1 MAKIWAL
8 GRTTLQEMLREK
20 FFLVVLFIAALMLG
34 LSFLLGALSFAEQ
47 RKILTDFGFLSIQV
61 ALQGVS
67 IFAGAFLI
75 AKEVEKQTCLLILSR
90 PVSRPQFLLG
100 KILGVLGLNT
110 LLLLFLSVLLFFLLG
125 LAKTPGLLIS
135 FVQICLSLWLESAI
149 ILGCV
154 IAFSLLVR
162 PVLALASGVMVL
174 LLGHWLND
182 LSFFAEK
189 SKEALF
195 IQTVKVLHWIT
206 PNFFKMNWKSAYF
219 LENGI
224 PNQNVLWML
233 AHSFGWLV
241 LLILI
246 SNALFRRKDIV

>member
-8 GRTTLQEMLREK
+8 GRTTLQEMLRER
-20 FFLVVLFIAALMLG
+20 FFLVVLFIAAIMLA

-47 RKILTDFGFLSIQV
+47 RKILTDFGFLSIQI
-61 ALQGVS
+61 ALLGVS

-75 AKEVEKQTCLLILSR
+75 SKEVEKQTCLLILSR

-125 LAKTPGLLIS
+125 LAKSPQQLVA
-135 FVQICLSLWLESAI
+135 FAEICLSLWFESAI
-149 ILGCV
+149 VLGCV
-154 IAFSLLVR
+154 IAFSLVVR
-162 PVLALASGVMVL
+162 PVLALTAGVMVF

-189 SKEALF
+189 SKDAFF
-195 IQTVKVLHWIT
+195 IQAVKVLHWMT
-206 PNFFKMNWKSAYF
+206 PNLFKMNWKSSYY

-224 PNQNVLWML
+224 PAQNVLWML
-233 AHSFGWLV
+233 THSLGWVV